1 MTDINGL
8 IERLEADPVMV
19 AAGQRNP
26 KSPEFFAD
34 QNLVDAVEQKTDK
47 SRVMLADAVS
57 FAEGFAAAVATLRA
71 MEGGRDADPS
81 V

>member
-1 MTDINGL
+1 MTDIKAL

-19 AAGQRNP
+19 AAAQRDP

-34 QNLVDAVEQKTDK
+34 QNLVTAVEHKTSK
-47 SRVMLADAVS
+47 PRVMFADAVS

-71 MEGGRDADPS
+71 MEGGR
-81 V
+81 